1 MDGQSWTITW
11 GAGVRQFFRDLFG
24 SRLIERLELDLVTL
38 RNDFEQRLQDQ
49 ALLIAT
55 LREEKQLLM
64 SKVTTYEMTIMPHA
78 SRAGAEVVAYQ
89 KPNKPNF
96 SFTEIPAPKSRW
108 QVVQEEHEAQMR
120 KELEEEK
127 AAAAANKG

>member
-1 MDGQSWTITW
+1 MDGQSWTVTW

-24 SRLIERLELDLVTL
+24 SRLVERLELDLVNL

-64 SKVTTYEMTIMPHA
+64 SKTAVYEMTLMPHA

-89 KPNKPNF
+89 KPNKPTF
-96 SFTEIPAPKSRW
+96 SYAEIPAPKSRW
-108 QVVQEEHEAQMR
+108 QVVQDQHEEQMR
-120 KELEEEK
+120 KELAEEQ
-127 AAAAANKG
+127 AAAAANKS

>member
-24 SRLIERLELDLVTL
+24 SRLVERLELDLVNL

-49 ALLIAT
+49 ALLVAT

-64 SKVTTYEMTIMPHA
+64 SKVTMYEMTIMPHS

-89 KPNKPNF
+89 KPTKPLF
-96 SFTEIPAPKSRW
+96 SYAEIPAPKSRW
-108 QVVQEEHEAQMR
+108 QVVQDQHEEQMR
-120 KELEEEK
+120 KEIEEEK
-127 AAAAANKG
+127 AAAAAKG

>member
-1 MDGQSWTITW
+1 METQSWTVTW

-24 SRLIERLELDLVTL
+24 SRLVERLELDLVNL

-64 SKVTTYEMTIMPHA
+64 SKTAVYEMTLMPHA

-89 KPNKPNF
+89 KPSKPSF
-96 SFTEIPAPKSRW
+96 SYAEIPSPKSRW
-108 QVVQEEHEAQMR
+108 QVVQDLHEEQMR
-120 KELEEEK
+120 KEIEAES
-127 AAAAANKG
+127 AAAAAKG